1 MFISM
6 RGVSLD
12 RPTNTRVTSR
22 EFIPVYVQYL
32 LITWLGVAFL
42 YWGIALATGYATDR
56 FCLLLTTCLCA
67 VAVIGAAATYKKG
80 SLHSPIAWGITTSL
94 LLMEII
100 FIIATYT

>member
-12 RPTNTRVTSR
+12 RPTNTRVTAR

-67 VAVIGAAATYKKG
+67 VAAIGAAATYKKG
-80 SLHSPIAWGITTSL
+80 SLTSPIFWGIATAL
-94 LLMEII
+94 LLIETI
-100 FIIATYT
+100 FTIATYA